1 MIPPQLH
8 VSSNNRSRRAFFN
21 STVTIHRSKRR
32 LSTSVHKAYKDLLGF
47 DSKFASDRA
56 SKLIG
61 KIIAGE
67 DNISRDT
74 LTNSK
79 TMLLQ
84 SESFNLDDN
93 KTSTYE
99 KWRADSEL

>member
-1 MIPPQLH
+1 
-8 VSSNNRSRRAFFN
+8 
-21 STVTIHRSKRR
+21 
-32 LSTSVHKAYKDLLGF
+32 LLGV

-56 SKLIG
+56 SNLIG

-79 TMLLQ
+79 TMLLK
-84 SESFNLDDN
+84 SESFNFDDN
-93 KTSTYE
+93 KTSIYE

>member
-1 MIPPQLH
+1 MVQ
-8 VSSNNRSRRAFFN
+8 
-21 STVTIHRSKRR
+21 KDD
-32 LSTSVHKAYKDLLGF
+32 SVHKAYKDLLVV

-67 DNISRDT
+67 DNISRDS

-84 SESFNLDDN
+84 SESFNFDDN
-93 KTSTYE
+93 KTSRYE
-99 KWRADSEL
+99 KWKADSEL

>member
-1 MIPPQLH
+1 MDFSFNGHEFVVQKDD
-8 VSSNNRSRRAFFN
+8 SANKAF
-21 STVTIHRSKRR
+21 
-32 LSTSVHKAYKDLLGF
+32 KDLLVV
-47 DSKFASDRA
+47 DSKFASDRV

-67 DNISRDT
+67 DNISRDS

-84 SESFNLDDN
+84 SESFNFHDN
-93 KTSTYE
+93 KTSTFE
-99 KWRADSEL
+99 KWRAHSEL